1 VVNLPWH
8 ECLVVHAMNHDEIL
22 DDEVE
27 NEYEYDPVET
37 EVHHT
42 GGSSLA
48 RTITSLLADYLR
60 PSTSILIL
68 QLPMEEKGSL

>member
-1 VVNLPWH
+1 VVDLPWH
-8 ECLVVHAMNHDEIL
+8 ECLIMHAMNRDEDL

-37 EVHHT
+37 EVHHP
-42 GGSSLA
+42 GGSSLT
-48 RTITSLLADYLR
+48 RSFTSLLADYLR

-68 QLPMEEKGSL
+68 RLPMEEKGSL